1 MARTIF
7 ISAGAAGIAAV
18 ILAMAVTA
26 LPQTAR
32 ATPAY
37 AQQTGRACGSCHVN
51 KAGGGKLTA
60 AGAAFAKKHR

>member
-1 MARTIF
+1 MKKA
-7 ISAGAAGIAAV
+7 ISILVGTGGAAAIIIVAAV
-18 ILAMAVTA
+18 TLMPPRAG
-26 LPQTAR
+26 

-37 AQQTGRACGSCHVN
+37 AQQTGRPCGACHVN